1 MSTTVELRTGKL
13 FFKLFPAIKLPSE
26 DPKLLDIVTQIW
38 HVLGGKG
45 LIYEDDNDNDNVKI
59 MGRRKNPLRTISD
72 RNWFIDIHWGCTV
85 DLLFQRLHVAL

>member
-26 DPKLLDIVTQIW
+26 DSKLLDIVTQIW

-45 LIYEDDNDNDNVKI
+45 FIYEDDNVKI
-59 MGRRKNPLRTISD
+59 MDRQNNLLRTISD